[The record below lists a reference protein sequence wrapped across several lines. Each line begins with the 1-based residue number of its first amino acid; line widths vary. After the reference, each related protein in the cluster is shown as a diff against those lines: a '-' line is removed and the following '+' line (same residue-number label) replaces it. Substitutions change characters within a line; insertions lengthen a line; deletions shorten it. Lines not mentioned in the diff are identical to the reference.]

1 MFAQT
6 ESQKSS
12 FLEQTKAAREER
24 ALEKRREEA
33 AILLQ
38 ATLKGFVARS
48 KYQRRIM
55 WVQQTQIQNT
65 YVYSISNLIYYIYW
79 FTAKTLMQFL
89 RVVRMKVKRIL
100 YYLLFMYTPCCV
112 DIWHKSNWTKA
123 MVTCGIVWRAS
134 VAMWTVPWKLR
145 IQSYRMQHYVCT
157 RSAACRGLDTLN
169 YC

>member
-55 WVQQTQIQNT
+55 
-65 YVYSISNLIYYIYW
+65 
-79 FTAKTLMQFL
+79 
-89 RVVRMKVKRIL
+89 
-100 YYLLFMYTPCCV
+100 
-112 DIWHKSNWTKA
+112 
-123 MVTCGIVWRAS
+123 
-134 VAMWTVPWKLR
+134 
-145 IQSYRMQHYVCT
+145 
-157 RSAACRGLDTLN
+157 
-169 YC
+169 

>member
-55 WVQQTQIQNT
+55 WVQHAYI
-65 YVYSISNLIYYIYW
+65 YSISNLYIYIYIFYISW
-79 FTAKTLMQFL
+79 FSAKTLRQFL
-89 RVVRMKVKRIL
+89 RAVRMKLKRIL
-100 YYLLFMYTPCCV
+100 YYQLSMYTQCCV
-112 DIWHKSNWTKA
+112 DIWHKSNWTKLMA
-123 MVTCGIVWRAS
+123 VWGIDWRAF

-145 IQSYRMQHYVCT
+145 IQNCRMQLYVCT
-157 RSAACRGLDTLN
+157 KNAVCPGLDT
-169 YC
+169 